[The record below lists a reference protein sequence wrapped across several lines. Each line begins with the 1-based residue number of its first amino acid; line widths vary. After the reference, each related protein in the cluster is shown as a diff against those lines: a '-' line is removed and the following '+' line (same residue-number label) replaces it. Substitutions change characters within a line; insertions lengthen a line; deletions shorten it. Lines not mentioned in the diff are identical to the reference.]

1 MAIQF
6 APIAG
11 LALRYGAVALA
22 TYAATRSLS
31 SGRLDQNVEDAMDHL
46 PEGASFRK
54 SDGQVNG
61 AARWTRVYRFGQS
74 GKAIKIDATGL
85 ARIKVT
91 RVP

>member
-1 MAIQF
+1 
-6 APIAG
+6 
-11 LALRYGAVALA
+11 
-22 TYAATRSLS
+22 
-31 SGRLDQNVEDAMDHL
+31 MDDL